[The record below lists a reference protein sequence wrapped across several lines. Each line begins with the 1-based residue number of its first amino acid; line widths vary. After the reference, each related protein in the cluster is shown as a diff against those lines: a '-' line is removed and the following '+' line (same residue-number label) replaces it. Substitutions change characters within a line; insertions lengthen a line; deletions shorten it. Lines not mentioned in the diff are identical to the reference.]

1 MQVQAAYPIRNM
13 AAARR
18 PCPLLTPYQ
27 GQMVGVGSAQAS
39 FPAELSGLCETFKVK
54 GKEYAERG
62 YQDALVTFS
71 TFAESAKNMPGV
83 GAYLN
88 DSKSLEYL
96 RGCFVEGFK
105 QGQPPFSQHPKG
117 QTGMIAGGVVGL
129 VVGALGG
136 YFVARSMS
144 RY

>member
-1 MQVQAAYPIRNM
+1 MQTAFVPVPVFAPGH
-13 AAARR
+13 
-18 PCPLLTPYQ
+18 L
-27 GQMVGVGSAQAS
+27 GAQQSSQVA
-39 FPAELSGLCETFKVK
+39 FPAELTGLCETFKVK

-71 TFAESAKNMPGV
+71 AYAESARQLPGV
-83 GAYLN
+83 GPYLS

-105 QGQPPFSQHPKG
+105 QGQPPFYQHPKG

-136 YFVARSMS
+136 YLVARSMS
-144 RY
+144 R